1 MLDKKIN
8 KLTATKIPS
17 DITNFSFTLNLDN
30 ITKEKVVSD
39 APQILPFEI
48 GNKEDIEEDILLS
61 SRMPKHKILSGKKK
75 KKYKY

>member
-1 MLDKKIN
+1 M
-8 KLTATKIPS
+8 
-17 DITNFSFTLNLDN
+17 DN
-30 ITKEKVVSD
+30 ITKEKDVSD

-61 SRMPKHKILSGKKK
+61 SRMPKHRILSGKKK